1 MDPALTSLL
10 AASIAF
16 VGSHVALSHPL
27 RAPLAARLGEK
38 GFLGLYSLVS
48 LAAFAWMIVAF
59 RAAYGSGAPAWNG
72 QTDLA
77 WAVASG
83 LTWVALVL
91 FLGSLKGNPATP
103 ATPAEQVA
111 EARVTGVYAV
121 TRHPM
126 MWGFALWAVAHILV
140 MPTPRSLILAGAI
153 LILALLGAHLQ
164 DQEGSVARHG
174 LERLGSPDQLL
185 AALEQ
190 ATERGLAPVGGG
202 ADPVAGDHLATSA
215 GQRLR
220 GRHLALALKRA
231 RAGAGAQARA
241 SSTPALL
248 WRSAF
253 SAVSTICGALSPAS
267 SYCLSGVSWSWNA
280 SGRRMVRIFSP
291 ASSSPSSL
299 AKVSTCAPSPPTLP
313 SSTVTITSC
322 VAIRRRISSESSG
335 LANRKSA
342 TVVESPR
349 ASSWSAALRLSAS
362 RCPAIAARSC
372 RLHARSGP
380 CR

>member
-91 FLGSLKGNPATP
+91 FLGSLKGNPAAPT
-103 ATPAEQVA
+103 TPAEQVA

-140 MPTPRSLILAGAI
+140 MPTPRSLVLAGAI

-164 DQEGSVARHG
+164 DRKKEALQGMAWKGWEARTSYWPRWS
-174 LERLGSPDQLL
+174 RLPGAGWRLWA
-185 AALEQ
+185 AALILW
-190 ATERGLAPVGGG
+190 LAITWLHRPGNGF
-202 ADPVAGDHLATSA
+202 VAGI
-215 GQRLR
+215 
-220 GRHLALALKRA
+220 
-231 RAGAGAQARA
+231 
-241 SSTPALL
+241 
-248 WRSAF
+248 WRW
-253 SAVSTICGALSPAS
+253 L
-267 SYCLSGVSWSWNA
+267 
-280 SGRRMVRIFSP
+280 
-291 ASSSPSSL
+291 
-299 AKVSTCAPSPPTLP
+299 
-313 SSTVTITSC
+313 
-322 VAIRRRISSESSG
+322 
-335 LANRKSA
+335 
-342 TVVESPR
+342 
-349 ASSWSAALRLSAS
+349 
-362 RCPAIAARSC
+362 
-372 RLHARSGP
+372 
-380 CR
+380 